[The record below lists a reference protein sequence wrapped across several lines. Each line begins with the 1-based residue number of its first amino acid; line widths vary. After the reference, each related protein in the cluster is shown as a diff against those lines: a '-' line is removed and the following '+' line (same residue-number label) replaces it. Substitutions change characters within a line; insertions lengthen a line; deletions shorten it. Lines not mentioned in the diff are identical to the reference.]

1 MGPRR
6 GDFQSAAWLLT
17 QGKLEA
23 GTNVTMRKD
32 RILIKDLI
40 SYTMK
45 YRTNIQHLSLT
56 ASLYVTKTLKKEG
69 RAFRNIDNKKHIF
82 PTVNQP
88 CFFCSISRKVVH
100 HEEEEGRFHGS
111 AKFQFFSYISPPLE
125 VKARCLEL
133 NFQGK
138 KIISSVYAQA
148 KIWRDWSGR
157 KVFFYLFLG
166 QHNTAEFSLAF
177 FLASENPK
185 H

>member
-82 PTVNQP
+82 PTVKPALLLLFDKPQGSTP
-88 CFFCSISRKVVH
+88 RRRAVPRK
-100 HEEEEGRFHGS
+100 R
-111 AKFQFFSYISPPLE
+111 
-125 VKARCLEL
+125 
-133 NFQGK
+133 
-138 KIISSVYAQA
+138 
-148 KIWRDWSGR
+148 
-157 KVFFYLFLG
+157 
-166 QHNTAEFSLAF
+166 
-177 FLASENPK
+177 
-185 H
+185 

>member
-1 MGPRR
+1 MSLRPLRR
-6 GDFQSAAWLLT
+6 KAVPS
-17 QGKLEA
+17 E
-23 GTNVTMRKD
+23 
-32 RILIKDLI
+32 ILITK
-40 SYTMK
+40 
-45 YRTNIQHLSLT
+45 NIYSRQQ
-56 ASLYVTKTLKKEG
+56 
-69 RAFRNIDNKKHIF
+69 
-82 PTVNQP
+82 NQP
-88 CFFCSISRKVVH
+88 CFFCSISRNVVH